1 MKPVVTLL
9 VVAAFVVCSGCT
21 GTPVVRDTA
30 DGALH
35 AHYQYKDDWSPVTGC
50 YGHVTGYVYNAGNVS
65 DENVRLNFNL
75 VNTGTGTIRDSR
87 SIFIPSIGPGATT
100 TYETML
106 DGECSQGYR
115 VDFSFEK

>member
-1 MKPVVTLL
+1 MKPVVILL
-9 VVAAFVVCSGCT
+9 VVAVFVVCSGCT

-75 VNTGTGTIRDSR
+75 VNAGTGTIRDSR